1 MQQQTRGFKQQ
12 NKRKQIDS
20 YASLNDQRFESIQ
33 KSPQNLS
40 NVRKV
45 TGLNFEGYQKRA
57 SIFPKTDQSI
67 FYDSNKEITMK
78 GLTAGGALPWKRM
91 TNRTV
96 VNSVDHAL
104 PEDSYD
110 IMKAIEAK
118 THRMKPRSIA
128 LANFKA
134 TTARDE

>member
-1 MQQQTRGFKQQ
+1 
-12 NKRKQIDS
+12 
-20 YASLNDQRFESIQ
+20 
-33 KSPQNLS
+33 
-40 NVRKV
+40 
-45 TGLNFEGYQKRA
+45 
-57 SIFPKTDQSI
+57 
-67 FYDSNKEITMK
+67 MK

-96 VNSVDHAL
+96 VNSVDHAM

-128 LANFKA
+128 LANFKT
-134 TTARDE
+134 TTARDEKLLKTSDAYVNVLLENTREERENEILERRQRRLQELNDTF